1 MNGFRTLSVLL
12 LYIVLP
18 TTTAG
23 SDAGTVRGLVVTADS
38 AKLFAGAAV
47 TLENKTLGRS
57 ATVYTGAD
65 GMYYLRNV
73 PPGTYTLE
81 VRTSTAL
88 KKYRVVI
95 QPKPYVDIM
104 PISAK

>member
-1 MNGFRTLSVLL
+1 MN
-12 LYIVLP
+12 
-18 TTTAG
+18 
-23 SDAGTVRGLVVTADS
+23 DS
-38 AKLFAGAAV
+38 AKVYAGAAI
-47 TLENKTLGRS
+47 TLENKELGRS
-57 ATVYTGAD
+57 ATVYSGAD

-81 VRTSTAL
+81 VRTTAAL

-104 PISAK
+104 PIPAK